1 MTNHTCALHVKN
13 NTNYCNRSDWV
24 SIVMKTRNDYDM
36 TDHIVLVYS
45 KAKTELSRP
54 ILAGTVYDG
63 NQTGQ

>member
-1 MTNHTCALHVKN
+1 
-13 NTNYCNRSDWV
+13 
-24 SIVMKTRNDYDM
+24 MKTRNDYDM

-63 NQTGQ
+63 NQIGQ